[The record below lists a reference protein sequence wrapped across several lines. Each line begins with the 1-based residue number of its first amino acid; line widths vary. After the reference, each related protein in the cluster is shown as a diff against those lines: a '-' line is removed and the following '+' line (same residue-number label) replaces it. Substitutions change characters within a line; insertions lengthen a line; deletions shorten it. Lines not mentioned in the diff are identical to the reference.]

1 MSAHVL
7 LNSLNDLWKRDNMR
21 DLSSIL
27 SLFRSEFDK
36 VNNTG
41 ARMLDLFI
49 THYIKISRIFGVKT
63 SIICHLLR
71 NVKMDIIT

>member
-21 DLSSIL
+21 GLSSVL

-49 THYIKISRIFGVKT
+49 THYIKLVAF
-63 SIICHLLR
+63 LA
-71 NVKMDIIT
+71 